1 MELKT
6 VNLKRCPQPLLSE
19 GQFMKVSPVVSQV
32 PVTLVVPI
40 ADFTDINRVFV
51 GIGREPLSAG
61 MYIIPVDLTLKVQQN

>member
-6 VNLKRCPQPLLSE
+6 VNLKRCSQPLLSE

-40 ADFTDINRVFV
+40 ADFTDINRVFI
-51 GIGREPLSAG
+51 GIGRESLSAG
-61 MYIIPVDLTLKVQQN
+61 MYIVPVDLTLKVQQN